1 MIVPPMMGLLKPNPE
16 KGVEDEEVYTP
27 EVLPVN
33 VFVISIAKR
42 GRYFCVRF
50 ELEIKKYV

>member
-1 MIVPPMMGLLKPNPE
+1 MMGLLKPNPE